1 MRDFDRRQ
9 DAALRS
15 AAFDWL
21 ARVVRGIV
29 AAATVTLAACGNPP
43 EPATVAEST
52 TRPNILW
59 LVAEDLSPIIPPY
72 GDHTVET
79 PNLSRLAA
87 EGIRYDNAF
96 SVSGVCAPSRF
107 ALATGLYTTSAGAH
121 HMRTQYNQHHLE
133 AVGLTVYEVVTPPD
147 VRMMSE
153 VLRAH
158 GYYATNNDKTD
169 HQFAPTVTA
178 WDASGPTATWRG
190 RPAGAPFF
198 AVLNFGITHEGQVW
212 AERVPCRNLRY
223 HALFEA
229 SADARVHCEGETGP
243 FPDHAPDN
251 LVAPRPP
258 YLPDTEPVHRDLRRV
273 YSNIVEL
280 DRQIGLVLDALE
292 SDGLLDE
299 TIIVFYA
306 DHGGPLPRQKRL
318 LYDSGI
324 RVPLI
329 VRFPDGR
336 GAGTSTDRLVSFV
349 DFAPTTFSLAGIEPP
364 GYLEGTAFLGDFE
377 GTPRD
382 YVYAAADRLDA
393 QYDMIRAVR
402 DKRFK
407 YLRNFRPEQ
416 PYYLP
421 VAYREQMGTMRELL
435 RLRDAGGL
443 DDIQAQWFRPS
454 KPEEELF
461 DTRNDPHET
470 ENLAGRAEYAEKLLE
485 LRTALDRWMRETDD
499 KGFLG
504 EGELL
509 ESFWSG
515 WVQPVTEPPVATRRN
530 GFVTLLSATEGASIG
545 YRTAGSE
552 SDWQVY
558 VAPFEVVP
566 GQEVEAI
573 AHRIGFAPSGRKIDD
588 PVAELR
594 RLREGVEPGR

>member
-1 MRDFDRRQ
+1 MRCRRAPAASGIGVALG
-9 DAALRS
+9 AALFLVACQPGPDPADVPAPS
-15 AAFDWL
+15 A
-21 ARVVRGIV
+21 
-29 AAATVTLAACGNPP
+29 TP
-43 EPATVAEST
+43 
-52 TRPNILW
+52 PNILW

-107 ALATGLYTTSAGAH
+107 TLATGVYTTSAGAH

-158 GYYATNNDKTD
+158 GYHATNNDKTD

-190 RPAGAPFF
+190 RPAGVPFF

-223 HALFEA
+223 HALFRA
-229 SADARVHCEGETGP
+229 STDPDVHCEGETGP
-243 FPDHAPDN
+243 FPDHVPGD

-273 YSNIVEL
+273 YSNIIEL
-280 DRQIGLVLDALE
+280 DRQVGLVLDALE

-324 RVPLI
+324 RVPLL

-364 GYLEGTAFLGDFE
+364 DYLEGTAFLGDYE

-407 YLRNFRPEQ
+407 YLRNFRPDQ

-421 VAYREQMGTMRELL
+421 VVYREQMRTMRELL

-443 DDIQAQWFRPS
+443 DDIQSQWFRPS

-461 DTRNDPHET
+461 DTWNDPHET
-470 ENLAGRAEYAEKLLE
+470 ENLAGRPEYAEKLAE
-485 LRTALDRWMRETDD
+485 LRMALERWMRQTDD

-509 ESFWSG
+509 ESFWPG
-515 WVQPVTEPPVATRRN
+515 WVQPVTEAPMATRRD
-530 GFVTLLSATEGASIG
+530 GVVALTSDTAGASVG
-545 YRTAGSE
+545 YRRPGSAAP
-552 SDWQVY
+552 WRVY
-558 VAPFEVVP
+558 VRPVALHEDE
-566 GQEVEAI
+566 GIEAV
-573 AHRIGFAPSGRKIDD
+573 AHRIGFAPS
-588 PVAELR
+588 PTVTLR
-594 RLREGVEPGR
+594 

>member
-1 MRDFDRRQ
+1 MVPETADRLFSGIFARMAPGSG
-9 DAALRS
+9 DAQ
-15 AAFDWL
+15 
-21 ARVVRGIV
+21 VRHGRATTVSGIFAV
-29 AAATVTLAACGNPP
+29 LLLGGCQEEPGIPAISDPP
-43 EPATVAEST
+43 PGP
-52 TRPNILW
+52 PNILW

-107 ALATGLYTTSAGAH
+107 TLATGVYTTSAGAH

-133 AVGLTVYEVVTPPD
+133 AVGLTVYEVVTPPA

-153 VLRAH
+153 VLRTH

-178 WDASGPTATWRG
+178 WDASGPAATWRG
-190 RPAGAPFF
+190 RPDGAPFF

-212 AERVPCRNLRY
+212 ADRVACRNMRY
-223 HALFEA
+223 YRLFGA
-229 SADARVHCEGETGP
+229 SGGEDSAECSGDDAP
-243 FPDHAPDN
+243 FPSHVPEDAAVP
-251 LVAPRPP
+251 APP
-258 YLPDTEPVHRDLRRV
+258 YLPDTQVVRRDLRRV
-273 YSNIVEL
+273 YSNILEL
-280 DRQIGLVLDALE
+280 DRQIGVVLDALE
-292 SDGLLDE
+292 TDGLLDE

-306 DHGGPLPRQKRL
+306 DHGGPLPRQKRM
-318 LYDSGI
+318 LYDSGM

-364 GYLEGTAFLGDFE
+364 EYLEGTAFLGEYE
-377 GTPRD
+377 GAPRD

-407 YLRNFRPEQ
+407 YLRNFRPDQ
-416 PYYLP
+416 GYYLP
-421 VAYREQMGTMRELL
+421 VVYREQMGSMRELL

-443 DDIQAQWFRPS
+443 DAVQAQWFRPS

-461 DTRNDPHET
+461 DTWNDPHEL
-470 ENLAGRAEYAEKLLE
+470 ENLAEKPEYREKLTE
-485 LRTALDRWMRETDD
+485 LRTVLDRWMQDTTDRGAMSEAD
-499 KGFLG
+499 
-504 EGELL
+504 LL
-509 ESFWSG
+509 EGFWPG
-515 WVQPVTEPPVATRRN
+515 WVQPTTAPPAPTRRD
-530 GFVTLLSATEGASIG
+530 GFLTLTSATEGASIG
-545 YRTAGSE
+545 YRPAGAE
-552 SDWQVY
+552 SGWQVY
-558 VAPFEVVP
+558 AGPIEI
-566 GQEVEAI
+566 GQDHGLDAI
-573 AHRIGFAPSGRKIDD
+573 AHRIGFAPSATITVR
-588 PVAELR
+588 
-594 RLREGVEPGR
+594 

>member
-1 MRDFDRRQ
+1 MSSFDRGQ

-15 AAFDWL
+15 AAFDRL
-21 ARVVRGIV
+21 ARMVQGFV
-29 AAATVTLAACGNPP
+29 AAATVLLAACGIPP
-43 EPATVAEST
+43 EPTTVAESP

-96 SVSGVCAPSRF
+96 SISGVCAPSRF
-107 ALATGLYTTSAGAH
+107 TLATGVYTTSAGAH
-121 HMRTQYNQHHLE
+121 HMRTQYNRHLLE
-133 AVGLTVYEVVTPPD
+133 AVGLTVYEVVTSPD

-178 WDASGPTATWRG
+178 WDASSPTATWRG
-190 RPAGAPFF
+190 RPAGLPFF

-212 AERVPCRNLRY
+212 ADRVRCRNLRY
-223 HALFEA
+223 HALFQA

-243 FPDHAPDN
+243 FPNHVPTD

-280 DRQIGLVLDALE
+280 DRQIGLVLDAIE
-292 SDGLLDE
+292 SGGLLDE

-364 GYLEGTAFLGDFE
+364 AYLEGTAFLGKHE
-377 GTPRD
+377 GTRRD

-407 YLRNFRPEQ
+407 YLRNFRPDH

-421 VAYREQMGTMRELL
+421 VAYREQMRTMRELL

-443 DDIQAQWFRPS
+443 DDIQSQWFRPS

-461 DTRNDPHET
+461 DTWNDPHET
-470 ENLAGRAEYAEKLLE
+470 ENLAGRPEYAEKLAE
-485 LRTALDRWMRETDD
+485 LRAALDRWMRETDD
-499 KGFLG
+499 KGFLV

-509 ESFWSG
+509 ESFWPG
-515 WVQPVTEPPVATRRN
+515 RVQPVTEPPDGTRRD
-530 GFVTLLSATEGASIG
+530 GRIVLSSATEGASIG
-545 YRTAGSE
+545 YREAGSAAP
-552 SDWQVY
+552 WRVY
-558 VAPFEVVP
+558 VRPLALGEDD
-566 GQEVEAI
+566 GIEAV
-573 AHRIGFAPSGRKIDD
+573 AHRIGFAPSATVTVR
-588 PVAELR
+588 
-594 RLREGVEPGR
+594 

>member
-1 MRDFDRRQ
+1 MKTASSVF
-9 DAALRS
+9 AALG
-15 AAFDWL
+15 AAL
-21 ARVVRGIV
+21 LLG
-29 AAATVTLAACGNPP
+29 AAAAHAGAAD
-43 EPATVAEST
+43 ST
-52 TRPNILW
+52 GTRPNVLW
-59 LVAEDLSPIIPPY
+59 LVAEDLSPILPPY
-72 GDHTVET
+72 GDRTVAT

-87 EGIRYDNAF
+87 EGIRYTNAF

-107 ALATGLYTTSAGAH
+107 TLATGVYTTTAGAH
-121 HMRTQYNQHHLE
+121 HMRTQYNRDHLE
-133 AVGLTVYEVVTPPD
+133 AVGLTPYEVVTPPE

-178 WDASGPTATWRG
+178 WDASGPDATWRG

-212 AERVPCRNLRY
+212 VERVPCRNLRY
-223 HALFEA
+223 HRLFRPSVDGGA
-229 SADARVHCEGETGP
+229 YCDGETGP
-243 FPDHAPDN
+243 FPDHVPDS

-273 YSNIVEL
+273 YSNLVEL

-292 SDGLLDE
+292 SDRLLDE
-299 TIIVFYA
+299 TIVVFYA

-364 GYLEGTAFLGDFE
+364 SYLQGTAFLGTYE
-377 GTPRD
+377 GAPRD

-402 DKRFK
+402 DERFK

-421 VAYREQMGTMRELL
+421 VVYREQMGSMRELL

-443 DDIQAQWFRPS
+443 DDVQSQWFRRS

-461 DTRNDPHET
+461 DTWRDPHET
-470 ENLAGRAEYAEKLLE
+470 ENLAAQPGHAEKLAE
-485 LRTALDRWMRETDD
+485 LRAALDEWMRETRDR
-499 KGFLG
+499 GFLG
-504 EGELL
+504 EAEIL
-509 ESFWSG
+509 ESFWPG
-515 WVQPVTEPPVATRRN
+515 WVQPVTEPPIATRRD
-530 GFVTLLSATEGASIG
+530 GLVTLASATDGASIG
-545 YRTAGSE
+545 YRRAGSE
-552 SDWQVY
+552 STWQVY
-558 VAPFEVVP
+558 SEPFSLDAGEDI
-566 GQEVEAI
+566 EAV
-573 AHRIGFAPSGRKIDD
+573 AHRIGFAPSAT
-588 PVAELR
+588 VAVR
-594 RLREGVEPGR
+594 

>member
-1 MRDFDRRQ
+1 MKTASSVF
-9 DAALRS
+9 AALG
-15 AAFDWL
+15 AAL
-21 ARVVRGIV
+21 LLGLGATHAG
-29 AAATVTLAACGNPP
+29 AADSP
-43 EPATVAEST
+43 E

-59 LVAEDLSPIIPPY
+59 LVAEDLSPILPPY
-72 GDHTVET
+72 GDRTVAT
-79 PNLSRLAA
+79 PSLGRLAA
-87 EGIRYDNAF
+87 EGIRYTNAF

-107 ALATGLYTTSAGAH
+107 TLATGVYATSAGAH
-121 HMRTQYNQHHLE
+121 HMRTQYNRHLLE
-133 AVGLTVYEVVTPPD
+133 AVGLTPYEVVTPPE

-158 GYYATNNDKTD
+158 GYHATNNDKTD

-178 WDASGPTATWRG
+178 WDASGPDATWRG
-190 RPAGAPFF
+190 RSAGTPFF

-212 AERVPCRNLRY
+212 ADRVPCRNLRY
-223 HALFEA
+223 HRLFRPSVDGGA
-229 SADARVHCEGETGP
+229 HCDGETGP
-243 FPDHAPDN
+243 FPDHVAGD

-299 TIIVFYA
+299 TVIVFYA

-336 GAGTSTDRLVSFV
+336 GAGTASDRLVSFV

-364 GYLEGTAFLGDFE
+364 AYLEGSAFLGTYE
-377 GTPRD
+377 GAPRD

-402 DKRFK
+402 DGRFK
-407 YLRNFRPEQ
+407 YLRNFRPER

-421 VAYREQMGTMRELL
+421 VVYREQMGSMRELL

-443 DDIQAQWFRPS
+443 DDVQAQWFRRS

-461 DTRNDPHET
+461 DTWRDPHEL
-470 ENLAGRAEYAEKLLE
+470 ENLAAQPGHAEQLAE
-485 LRTALDRWMRETDD
+485 LRAALDEWMRRTRDR
-499 KGFLG
+499 GFLG
-504 EGELL
+504 EAEIL
-509 ESFWSG
+509 ESFWPG
-515 WVQPVTEPPVATRRN
+515 WVQPVTEPPIATRWD
-530 GFVTLLSATEGASIG
+530 GVVTLASATDGASIG
-545 YRTAGSE
+545 YRRAGSE
-552 SDWQVY
+552 SAWQVY
-558 VAPFEVVP
+558 SEPFSLDAGEHI
-566 GQEVEAI
+566 EAV
-573 AHRIGFAPSGRKIDD
+573 AHRIGFAPSAT
-588 PVAELR
+588 VAVR
-594 RLREGVEPGR
+594 

>member
-1 MRDFDRRQ
+1 MKTASSAFAVLG
-9 DAALRS
+9 AALVLGAGATHAG
-15 AAFDWL
+15 AADS
-21 ARVVRGIV
+21 
-29 AAATVTLAACGNPP
+29 P
-43 EPATVAEST
+43 E

-59 LVAEDLSPIIPPY
+59 LVAEDLGPILPPY
-72 GDHTVET
+72 GDRTVAT

-87 EGIRYDNAF
+87 EGIRYANAF

-107 ALATGLYTTSAGAH
+107 TLATGVYATSAGAH
-121 HMRTQYNQHHLE
+121 HMRTQYNRHLLE
-133 AVGLTVYEVVTPPD
+133 AVGLTPYEVVTPPE

-178 WDASGPTATWRG
+178 WDASGPDATWRG

-223 HALFEA
+223 HRLFRPA
-229 SADARVHCEGETGP
+229 IGGDAHCDGETGP
-243 FPDHAPDN
+243 FPDHVGGD

-258 YLPDTEPVHRDLRRV
+258 YLPDTAPVHRDLRRV

-299 TIIVFYA
+299 TVIVFYA

-336 GAGTSTDRLVSFV
+336 GAGTATDRLVSFV
-349 DFAPTTFSLAGIEPP
+349 DFAPTTFSIAGVEPP
-364 GYLEGTAFLGDFE
+364 AYLEGSAFLGTYE
-377 GTPRD
+377 GAPRE

-402 DKRFK
+402 DGRFK
-407 YLRNFRPEQ
+407 YLRNFRTDR

-421 VAYREQMGTMRELL
+421 VVYREQMASMRELL

-443 DDIQAQWFRPS
+443 DDVQAQWFRRS

-461 DTRNDPHET
+461 DTWRDPHET
-470 ENLAGRAEYAEKLLE
+470 ENLAAQPGHAEQLAE
-485 LRTALDRWMRETDD
+485 LRAALDEWMRRTRDR
-499 KGFLG
+499 GFLG
-504 EGELL
+504 EAEIL
-509 ESFWSG
+509 ESFWPDR
-515 WVQPVTEPPVATRRN
+515 VQPVTEAPVAMRSN
-530 GFVTLLSATEGASIG
+530 GLVTLTSATDGASIG
-545 YRTAGSE
+545 YRRAGSE
-552 SDWQVY
+552 SAWQVY
-558 VAPFEVVP
+558 SEPFSVDAGEH
-566 GQEVEAI
+566 VEAV
-573 AHRIGFAPSGRKIDD
+573 AHRIGFAPSAT
-588 PVAELR
+588 VAVR
-594 RLREGVEPGR
+594 